1 VPQFRYGLTQG
12 LTYGLGSSVIV
23 HNCQYVDP
31 GPHID
36 RRVITAE
43 DPHPS
48 PTSLASDLSQNSAHA
63 LQTCDSTRG
72 THAPLLSGLTFL
84 IKHRPKPLGRVDT
97 FNQNLREA
105 LLISASHS
113 HLVYF

>member
-12 LTYGLGSSVIV
+12 LTYGLGSSVIA

-63 LQTCDSTRG
+63 LQTRDSTRG
-72 THAPLLSGLTFL
+72 THAPPLSGLTFL

-97 FNQNLREA
+97 FNQNLREP